1 MITIQGKLKVEVE
14 IVQSN
19 RAYLMFECGCAMCMF
34 SVDNVRMCDVVP
46 MCHTRAKGV
55 RARPAGL
62 LGTASLTLQ
71 APQAPK
77 FIDLYYNC
85 VSSVYIHYLYI
96 TTLHIT
102 HSDCIGRERQWPYA
116 VIIFLEP
123 LSRSLFVKVL
133 KKEEI

>member
-1 MITIQGKLKVEVE
+1 MISIQGKLKVEVE

-34 SVDNVRMCDVVP
+34 RFSVDSVRMCDVVP

-77 FIDLYYNC
+77 FIDL
-85 VSSVYIHYLYI
+85 
-96 TTLHIT
+96 
-102 HSDCIGRERQWPYA
+102 
-116 VIIFLEP
+116 
-123 LSRSLFVKVL
+123 
-133 KKEEI
+133 

>member
-1 MITIQGKLKVEVE
+1 MITIEGKLKVEVE

-19 RAYLMFECGCAMCMF
+19 RAYLMFECECAMCMF
-34 SVDNVRMCDVVP
+34 SVDSVRMCDVVP

-77 FIDLYYNC
+77 FIDL
-85 VSSVYIHYLYI
+85 
-96 TTLHIT
+96 
-102 HSDCIGRERQWPYA
+102 
-116 VIIFLEP
+116 
-123 LSRSLFVKVL
+123 
-133 KKEEI
+133 